1 MSKSKKIYKDLDGYD
16 EDEYLDNILR
26 DRERRKNKRLTNA
39 LRSKN
44 INDLMRLEED
54 EEDEED

>member
-54 EEDEED
+54 EED

>member
-1 MSKSKKIYKDLDGYD
+1 MSKSKKIYKDPDIYD

-26 DRERRKNKRLTNA
+26 DRERRKNKRLANA

-44 INDLMRLEED
+44 INDLMRIEED
-54 EEDEED
+54 EED

>member
-1 MSKSKKIYKDLDGYD
+1 MSKSKKSVRRDWFEEED
-16 EDEYLDNILR
+16 EDFSVLSK

-44 INDLMRLEED
+44 IDDLMRLEED
-54 EEDEED
+54 EEE